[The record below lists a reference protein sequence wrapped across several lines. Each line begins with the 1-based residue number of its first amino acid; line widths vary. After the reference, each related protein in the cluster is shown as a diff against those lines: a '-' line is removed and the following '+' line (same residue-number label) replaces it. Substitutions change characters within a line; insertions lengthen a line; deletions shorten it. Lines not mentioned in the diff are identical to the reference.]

1 MAPRNALILY
11 ESLSG
16 NTAQLS
22 MFIQQ
27 MLEYDGANVERMPL
41 RSFLD
46 LSIADAEAMI
56 GPYGTILIGTYTDD
70 AHLPPEPIEELMETY
85 AFPNEQIAAFG
96 TGDTQWGDTYCLA
109 AHTVA
114 THYQSP
120 YPVLEI
126 EQMPARSDEEKI
138 DNWLEA
144 IDDEQTLG
152 KSSDYGT
159 GKSGA
164 IHRHH

>member
-1 MAPRNALILY
+1 MALRSAFILY

-22 MFIQQ
+22 MFIHQL
-27 MLEYDGANVERMPL
+27 LEYDDTNVKRMPL

-46 LSIADAEAMI
+46 LSIADADEVI
-56 GPYGTILIGTYTDD
+56 QQYETIFIGTYTDD

-85 AFPNEQIAAFG
+85 AFPGQQIIAFG

-109 AHTVA
+109 AHTIA
-114 THYQSP
+114 KHYQSP

-138 DNWLEA
+138 YNWLEA
-144 IDDEQTLG
+144 IDNEQTHG
-152 KSSDYGT
+152 KSSDYGA

-164 IHRHH
+164 IHRHY

>member
-1 MAPRNALILY
+1 MAPRSAFILY

-22 MFIQQ
+22 MFIHQ

-46 LSIADAEAMI
+46 LSIADAEETI
-56 GPYGTILIGTYTDD
+56 QKYRTILIGTYTDD

-85 AFPNEQIAAFG
+85 TFPGQQVAAFG

-114 THYQSP
+114 KHYQSP

-144 IDDEQTLG
+144 IDDEQTHG
-152 KSSDYGT
+152 ESSDYGT
-159 GKSGA
+159 SKSGA
-164 IHRHH
+164 VHRHH